1 MSIPSRVRT
10 PLTLEQ
16 FLKLPDID
24 EHSDREYIEV
34 SVATVF
40 GWLKLRI
47 VRPGG
52 GELLGPGGPMS

>member
-16 FLKLPDID
+16 FLKLPEID
-24 EHSDREYIEV
+24 DHPDREYVEV

-40 GWLKLRI
+40 NWLRSRVVKLR
-47 VRPGG
+47 
-52 GELLGPGGPMS
+52 GEEQAGPGGPMS

>member
-16 FLKLPDID
+16 FLKLPEID
-24 EHSDREYIEV
+24 EHPAREYIEL

-40 GWLKLRI
+40 SWLKLRI
-47 VRPGG
+47 VRPRG
-52 GELLGPGGPMS
+52 GEQTGHGGPMS